1 VAQIPVG
8 VDKIVADYI
17 ARVGKVLPVERAILF
32 GSHAKGKADAN
43 SDIDIAVIS
52 KAFDSMPRV
61 ESFVLLMREARPL
74 KADLQPLP
82 FTPIDLEEPL
92 GILEE
97 ILSTG
102 VEIAVKPV

>member
-8 VDKIVADYI
+8 VDQIVTDYI

-32 GSHAKGKADAN
+32 GSHAKGNADEN

-52 KAFDSMPRV
+52 PAFADMPRI

-74 KADLQPLP
+74 KADIQPLP
-82 FTPIDLEEPL
+82 FAPGDLEEPL

-97 ILSTG
+97 ILNTG
-102 VEIAVKPV
+102 LEISVKPV